1 MKHYILY
8 FNGKKEYVSK
18 EFIQKISNVLDDSK
32 VIWIDQEF
40 SSMSYSEDKKIR
52 KLLRQFKL
60 EKKVSKSIDKLLK

>member
-32 VIWIDQEF
+32 VIWIDQDF
-40 SSMSYSEDKKIR
+40 PSMSYSEDKKIR